1 MPTVVIIDDHLM
13 VAEALVAAFEREEGF
28 AVLGL
33 ARTGEAGIA
42 MVLDLKPDVAL
53 VDYRLPDITGAQV
66 TEHLAA
72 TSDTRCVILTGTG
85 QERALIESIDAG
97 AAGFLT
103 KDQPLDDIVA
113 AISGVLR
120 GEARFDSA
128 LLARALPGLRQ
139 GKNANQRLTDREQDV
154 LRLLV
159 AGMSNGEIGERL
171 FISTNTVRNHVA
183 NVLTKL
189 QAKTRG
195 EAVAIASREGLI
207 GADDFHP

>member
-1 MPTVVIIDDHLM
+1 MPTVVIVDDHLM

-42 MVLDLKPDVAL
+42 MVLELKPDVAL
-53 VDYRLPDITGAQV
+53 VDYRLPDMTGAQV
-66 TEHLAA
+66 TERLSAKCG
-72 TSDTRCVILTGTG
+72 TRCVILTGTG

-139 GKNANQRLTDREQDV
+139 SKNANHRLTDREQEV

-159 AGMSNGEIGERL
+159 AGMSNGEIGDRL

-183 NVLTKL
+183 NVLNKL

-207 GADDFHP
+207 GADDFRI